1 MKIFLDPRFH
11 TFLNNGFTAGEAK
24 DRFGTS
30 WMLIFE
36 KQALV
41 FLATPKT
48 ASTAIE
54 QALGSL
60 ATVRLTRPP
69 EIKHT
74 DAAQFAT
81 YLRPYLLATTGHSYA
96 TLALMREPRDWLG
109 SWYRNPHRE
118 DEAQETSTLQVDF
131 EEFVRLACGPNP
143 PEFARVGTQS
153 GFLCPNGS
161 ARVDHIFRYDR
172 LVDFVHFLE
181 SRLDFEIVLPRLNVS
196 PKGDLHLSAA
206 AEELISH
213 TFAADFALYRS
224 LPTES

>member
-1 MKIFLDPRFH
+1 
-11 TFLNNGFTAGEAK
+11 
-24 DRFGTS
+24 
-30 WMLIFE
+30 MLIFE

-109 SWYRNPHRE
+109 SWYRNRQRDDDQCHRRA
-118 DEAQETSTLQVDF
+118 AQLEH
-131 EEFVRLACGPNP
+131 RRCAILAACHG
-143 PEFARVGTQS
+143 
-153 GFLCPNGS
+153 
-161 ARVDHIFRYDR
+161 
-172 LVDFVHFLE
+172 
-181 SRLDFEIVLPRLNVS
+181 
-196 PKGDLHLSAA
+196 
-206 AEELISH
+206 
-213 TFAADFALYRS
+213 
-224 LPTES
+224 